1 MSAVFSVLS
10 PKAHRYCFVPVWE
23 TFSLAT
29 DRNGIAPALDGVF

>member
-1 MSAVFSVLS
+1 MSAPFPVLS

-29 DRNGIAPALDGVF
+29 DRNETVPALDGVF